1 MDAEKTGS
9 AAVDGLDARRKRILF
24 RAQHRG
30 IKEMDILIGGY
41 VNAHIATMP
50 EADLNEIEALM
61 EIPDQDLLSWM
72 TGSREVPARVNTPL
86 YRAIIAF
93 RGAQARS

>member
-1 MDAEKTGS
+1 MNAEKMGEAEGT
-9 AAVDGLDARRKRILF
+9 ALDARRKRILF

-41 VNAHIATMP
+41 VSAHIAAMP

-72 TGSREVPARVNTPL
+72 TGSREVPGRVNTPL
-86 YRAIIAF
+86 YRAIVAF
-93 RGAQARS
+93 RAEQAKG